1 MASKL
6 AYRFISADDHI
17 DLRWLPKD
25 LWTARLPAKLRE
37 RGPRVVENEKGA
49 YWTWEDQT
57 YSPHG
62 YYTAAQGS
70 GAMWA
75 IERGGVMR
83 EGELRPTTA
92 DLRMTDMDRDG
103 ADVSVMYGPT
113 DPMAIGDPE
122 LRRHCYEAYND
133 WLSDFCAAN
142 PGRLIG
148 VPQLSMEDPQ
158 AAHDELARL
167 AKRGGLRHVNIL
179 ASRANPPVYDDAWE
193 PFWALA
199 GEVGIPIGF
208 HLAVLVKKTRLDEA
222 NRGAANL
229 VITTASRYAQEP
241 PGMQLLEPMTGL
253 IFSGVLDR
261 HPGVKIVMA
270 EAGLAWVPSMI
281 QGLDIWYQRTR
292 DGRRLTGD
300 GPIALPKLL
309 PSEYFHRQIWISF
322 VDDPLGVKMV
332 GSVLDA
338 DKVMFGSDY
347 PHPASTWPDSQKVIE
362 DATQNLSVDIQQK
375 IFRDNARALF
385 GIEWRTP
392 SRANPFDYQRTKR

>member
-1 MASKL
+1 MENNGLS
-6 AYRFISADDHI
+6 RFISADDHI
-17 DLRWLPKD
+17 DLRWRPKD
-25 LWTARLPAKLRE
+25 LWTERLPSSLRD
-37 RGPRVVENEKGA
+37 RGPRVVQTDKGEC
-49 YWTWEDQT
+49 WSWEGQVF
-57 YSPHG
+57 SPHG

-83 EGELRPTTA
+83 PGELRPTTA
-92 DLRMTDMDRDG
+92 DQRLSDMDRDG
-103 ADVSVMYGPT
+103 ADASIMYGPT
-113 DPMAIGDPE
+113 DPMPIADPE
-122 LRRHCYEAYND
+122 LRRRCYEAYND
-133 WLSDFCAAN
+133 WLAEFCAAR
-142 PGRLIG
+142 PERLIG

-158 AAHDELARL
+158 AAHDELERL

-179 ASRANPPVYDDAWE
+179 ASRADPPVYDEAWE

-199 GEVGIPIGF
+199 EETGIPIGF

-222 NRGAANL
+222 NRGVANL
-229 VITTASRYAQEP
+229 VVTTASRYAQEP

-253 IFSGVLDR
+253 IFSGMLDR
-261 HPGVKIVMA
+261 HPTIKIVMA
-270 EAGLAWVPSMI
+270 EAGLAWVPSML

-300 GPIALPKLL
+300 GPIALPKML

-332 GSVLDA
+332 GTVLDL

-347 PHPASTWPDSQKVIE
+347 PHPASTWPDSQKVLAE
-362 DATQNLSVDIQQK
+362 SRKSLSPEAWRKV
-375 IFRDNARALF
+375 FCDNARALF
-385 GIEWRTP
+385 QI
-392 SRANPFDYQRTKR
+392 

>member
-1 MASKL
+1 MANETS
-6 AYRFISADDHI
+6 RFISADDHI

-25 LWTARLPAKLRE
+25 LWTARLPARLRE
-37 RGPRVVENEKGA
+37 HGPHVVESERGA
-49 YWTWEDQT
+49 YWTWEGQSF
-57 YSPHG
+57 SPHG

-92 DLRMTDMDRDG
+92 ELRLTDMDRDG
-103 ADVSVMYGPT
+103 ADASIMYGPT

-122 LRRHCYEAYND
+122 LRRCCYEAYND
-133 WLSDFCAAN
+133 WLAEFCAAK
-142 PGRLIG
+142 PERLIG
-148 VPQLSMEDPQ
+148 VAQLSMEDPVV
-158 AAHDELARL
+158 ARDELDRL

-179 ASRANPPVYDDAWE
+179 ASRANPPVYDEAWE
-193 PFWALA
+193 PFWELA
-199 GEVGIPIGF
+199 EDLAIPIGF
-208 HLAVLVKKTRLDEA
+208 HLAVLVKKSRLDAEDRSTT
-222 NRGAANL
+222 NP
-229 VITTASRYAQEP
+229 VIVVASRFAKEP
-241 PGMQLLEPMTGL
+241 PGIQLLEPITGL
-253 IFSGVLDR
+253 IFAGVLDR

-270 EAGLAWVPSMI
+270 EAGLAWIPSMI

-292 DGRRLTGD
+292 DGRRLTGE
-300 GPIALPKLL
+300 GPISLPELL

-347 PHPASTWPDSQKVIE
+347 PHPASTWPYSQKVIKE
-362 DATQNLSVDIQQK
+362 TMQDLSPDVRQK
-375 IFRDNARALF
+375 IVGDNARALF
-385 GIEWRTP
+385 GI
-392 SRANPFDYQRTKR
+392 

>member
-1 MASKL
+1 MANEIKH
-6 AYRFISADDHI
+6 RFISADDHI

-25 LWTARLPAKLRE
+25 LWTERLPAHLRE
-37 RGPRVVENEKGA
+37 RGPRVVECEKGA
-49 YWTWEDQT
+49 FWTWEGQT
-57 YSPHG
+57 FSPHG

-92 DLRMTDMDRDG
+92 ELRLSDMDRDG
-103 ADVSVMYGPT
+103 SDASVMYGPT
-113 DPMAIGDPE
+113 DPMAITDPE
-122 LRRHCYEAYND
+122 LRRRCYEAYND
-133 WLSDFCAAN
+133 WLFEFCRTTPA
-142 PGRLIG
+142 RLIG
-148 VPQLSMEDPQ
+148 VAQLSMEDPR
-158 AAHDELARL
+158 AARDELERL

-199 GEVGIPIGF
+199 EEVDIPIGF
-208 HLAVLVKKTRLDEA
+208 HLAVLVKKTRLDEEK
-222 NRGAANL
+222 RGAANL
-229 VITTASRYAQEP
+229 VISVASRFAQEP
-241 PGMQLLEPMTGL
+241 PGVQLLEPITGL
-253 IFSGVLDR
+253 IFASVFDR
-261 HPGVKIVMA
+261 HPRLKVVMA

-300 GPIALPKLL
+300 GPITLPALL
-309 PSEYFHRQIWISF
+309 PSEYFHRNIWISF

-332 GSVLDA
+332 GGVLDA

-347 PHPASTWPDSQKVIE
+347 PHPASTWPYSQQVIE
-362 DATQNLSVDIQQK
+362 EQMQSLPAGVRQK
-375 IFRDNARALF
+375 ILGENARALF
-385 GIEWRTP
+385 GI
-392 SRANPFDYQRTKR
+392 

>member
-1 MASKL
+1 MENNVQH
-6 AYRFISADDHI
+6 RFISADDHI

-37 RGPRVVENEKGA
+37 RGPRVVENDKGA
-49 YWTWEDQT
+49 FWTWEGQT
-57 YSPHG
+57 FSPHG

-75 IERGGVMR
+75 IERGGVLR

-92 DLRMTDMDRDG
+92 SLRLIDMDRDG
-103 ADVSVMYGPT
+103 ADASIMYGPT
-113 DPMAIGDPE
+113 DPMPIADTE
-122 LRRHCYEAYND
+122 LRRRCYEAYND
-133 WLSDFCAAN
+133 WLAEFSIAQPD
-142 PGRLIG
+142 RLIG
-148 VPQLSMEDPQ
+148 VPQLSMDDPE
-158 AAHDELARL
+158 AARDELERL

-179 ASRANPPVYDDAWE
+179 ASRANPPVYDSAWE
-193 PFWALA
+193 PFWSLA
-199 GEVGIPIGF
+199 EEVNVPIGF

-229 VITTASRYAQEP
+229 VVTTASRYAQEP

-253 IFSGVLDR
+253 IFTGVLDR
-261 HPGVKIVMA
+261 HPRLRIVMA

-309 PSEYFHRQIWISF
+309 PSEYFHRQIWLSF

-332 GSVLDA
+332 GTVLDA

-362 DATQNLSVDIQQK
+362 ACMQSVSADVRQK

-385 GIEWRTP
+385 GI
-392 SRANPFDYQRTKR
+392 

>member
-1 MASKL
+1 MENNLKH
-6 AYRFISADDHI
+6 RFISADDHI

-37 RGPRVVENEKGA
+37 RGPRVVENDKGA
-49 YWTWEDQT
+49 HWSWEGQT
-57 YSPHG
+57 FSPHG

-92 DLRMTDMDRDG
+92 ELRLTDMDRDG
-103 ADVSVMYGPT
+103 AQASIMYGPT
-113 DPMAIGDPE
+113 DPMPITDAE
-122 LRRHCYEAYND
+122 LRRRCYEAYND
-133 WLSDFCAAN
+133 WLAEFSMAQ
-142 PGRLIG
+142 PERLIG
-148 VPQLSMEDPQ
+148 VPQLSMDDPQ
-158 AAHDELARL
+158 AARDELERL
-167 AKRGGLRHVNIL
+167 AQRGGLRHVNLL
-179 ASRANPPVYDDAWE
+179 ASRANPPVYDSAWE
-193 PFWALA
+193 PFWSLA
-199 GEVGIPIGF
+199 EEVNIPIGF
-208 HLAVLVKKTRLDEA
+208 HLAVLVKKTRLDEE

-229 VITTASRYAQEP
+229 IVTTASRYAQEP
-241 PGMQLLEPMTGL
+241 PGMQLLEPITGL
-253 IFSGVLDR
+253 IFTGVLDR
-261 HPGVKIVMA
+261 HPRLRIVMA

-300 GPIALPKLL
+300 RPIELPKLP
-309 PSEYFHRQIWISF
+309 PSEYFHRQIWLSF

-332 GSVLDA
+332 GTVLDA

-347 PHPASTWPDSQKVIE
+347 PHPASTWPDSQKVI
-362 DATQNLSVDIQQK
+362 AACMQNVTAEVRQK

-385 GIEWRTP
+385 GL
-392 SRANPFDYQRTKR
+392 